1 MSRLMRKSLNDMSVN
16 SLMVMVS
23 DIRSQASTGLISRKE
38 AHDQI
43 NDISS
48 IVMRKQL
55 EEMGLLTEE
64 EYEEHLWK
72 EPEHGG
78 MSEGDNL
85 MTNGW
90 EE

>member
-1 MSRLMRKSLNDMSVN
+1 MSRLMRESLNHMSVN
-16 SLMVMVS
+16 SLMNMVT
-23 DIRSQASTGLISRKE
+23 DIRSQASTGLISKKE

-48 IVMRKQL
+48 VVMRKQL
-55 EEMGLLTEE
+55 EEMGIISEDD
-64 EYEEHLWK
+64 YEDRLWK

-78 MSEGDNL
+78 MSEGDDL

-90 EE
+90 EK